1 MGEQQA
7 SKTEEGVLARLR
19 GADGAPGL
27 RRAGRAALAAVAM
40 AVCGTAGAQ
49 PVTELSYFEEL
60 PVVLSPSRMPQPLN
74 TTPGAVTVFDREFIL
89 ATGYRDLPSLLKLV
103 PGFHVVRERGG
114 VSHVTYHGLGN
125 AFPNRMQVLVDGRSV
140 YSMYFLG
147 GVDWHAVPVTID
159 EIERIEVLRGSNSA
173 TYGSNAAL
181 GVVNIV
187 TRAGGER
194 PGTEASL
201 ALGTNS
207 LVDAGVSHDLRSGP
221 LGLRLHAQTRYDH
234 GFASLVDSPRHGV
247 ASVRADYRLNA
258 RDELTVSAALND
270 ARRGLGFD
278 GDPVN
283 ANGLRALRT
292 ENASVGVR
300 WQRSIRPGE
309 DLQVAYYHTQ
319 EHATE
324 RLTAYL
330 PPFFPTVPIDY
341 DRTATR
347 DNLHVQHL
355 FSPAAST
362 RLVWGLELRR
372 DAIRYPRFFYGVK
385 EVDQNVSRA
394 FANLEWKPVGS
405 VAVNAGAMVERYSG
419 RGTDV
424 APRLFLNW
432 QVAPGHTLRAGQ
444 SVAYRASSIAEERM
458 DMRFYSAGYSGVL
471 LRVSYVGQPDV
482 RRERV
487 QANEIGYLGQFRTWN
502 GVLDVRL
509 FNEKITDFI
518 QDIAIPAPPGV
529 VDPRSYTFVNVDV
542 PVRLRGF
549 EAEYSA
555 RPAPGAL
562 LRAGYSNLSVSA
574 PFANQSHER
583 EGPHHSGS
591 VTWMQ
596 EWTAR
601 WHTTLSVIRYSGY
614 EWGSGSLPVPSYTV
628 LDARIAYRFGPRS
641 RLSEI
646 ALVALDQGRR
656 HTEYAPSGDVGPGG
670 VPRANEV
677 PRAIFLTGRFAF

>member
-1 MGEQQA
+1 MPA
-7 SKTEEGVLARLR
+7 APRGV
-19 GADGAPGL
+19 
-27 RRAGRAALAAVAM
+27 LAAVAM
-40 AVCGTAGAQ
+40 VVCVPAAAQ
-49 PVTELSYFEEL
+49 SVTEQSYFEEL

-74 TTPGAVTVFDREFIL
+74 TTPGAVTVMDREFIR

-114 VSHVTYHGLGN
+114 ASDVTYHGLGN
-125 AFPNRMQVLVDGRSV
+125 AFPNRMQVMIDGRSV

-194 PGTEASL
+194 PGTEATL
-201 ALGTNS
+201 AVGNNS
-207 LVDAGVSHDLRSGP
+207 LFDAGVSHDLRSGP
-221 LGLRLHAQTRYDH
+221 LGLRFDAQVRYDH
-234 GFASLVDSPRHGV
+234 GFATLVDSPRSGV

-258 RDELTVSAALND
+258 RDELTVSAAVND

-292 ENASVGVR
+292 ENASLGVR
-300 WQRSIRPGE
+300 WRRSIGPGE
-309 DLQVAYYHTQ
+309 DVQVGYYHNQ

-355 FSPAAST
+355 FSPTAST
-362 RLVWGLELRR
+362 RLVWGLELRH
-372 DAIRYPRFFYGVK
+372 DAMRYPRFFYGVH
-385 EVDQNVSRA
+385 EVRQDVSRV
-394 FANLEWKPVGS
+394 FANLEWKPVKS
-405 VAVNAGAMVERYSG
+405 VVVNAGTMLEHYAG

-424 APRLFLNW
+424 APRLFVNW
-432 QVAPGHTLRAGQ
+432 QVLPGHTVRAGQ

-458 DMRFYSAGYSGVL
+458 DMRFYSNGYTGVL
-471 LRVSYVGQPDV
+471 LRVSYVGEPSI

-502 GVLDVRL
+502 GVLDVRV
-509 FNEKITDFI
+509 FDEKITDFI
-518 QDIAIPAPPGV
+518 QDIPIPAPPGV
-529 VDPRSYTFVNVDV
+529 IDPRSYTFVNVDV

-574 PFANQSHER
+574 PFAKEIHER
-583 EGPHHSGS
+583 EGPHHSAT

-596 EWTAR
+596 EWSAR
-601 WHTTLSVIRYSGY
+601 WRTTLSAIRYSGY
-614 EWGSGSLPVPSYTV
+614 EWGSGSLTVPSYTV
-628 LDARIAYRFGPRS
+628 LDARIAYRFGPQS
-641 RLSEI
+641 RPSEI

-656 HTEYAPSGDVGPGG
+656 HEEYAPSGGVAPSGG
-670 VPRANEV
+670 RSLNYVPRAV
-677 PRAIFLTGRFAF
+677 FVTGRFAF